1 MKNLILT
8 ITIAAL
14 GFTACKSND
23 DQTKNIGRE
32 GLVQSSNDT
41 TGFAAFKEEQAQ
53 KLQAADRMRADS
65 LQILKDSIKEIH
77 KDIAEDNATESKRSN
92 ESSSRTVASSS
103 SSESTHSTSTVKKKK
118 GMSKAAKGT
127 IIGAGAGAL
136 TGALV
141 TKHKRGVGALIGA
154 AVGGGT
160 GYVIGHSQDKKDQN
174 K

>member
-8 ITIAAL
+8 ITIATL

-23 DQTKNIGRE
+23 DSTKNIGRE
-32 GLVQSSNDT
+32 GLVQSSKDT
-41 TGFAAFKEEQAQ
+41 SGFAAFKEEQAQ
-53 KLQAADRMRADS
+53 KLQAADRLKADS

-77 KDIAEDNATESKRSN
+77 KDIATENTTEAKNSN
-92 ESSSRTVASSS
+92 ESSSRAVASSS
-103 SSESTHSTSTVKKKK
+103 SSESSRTTTAKKKK
-118 GMSKAAKGT
+118 GMSKATKGT

-141 TKHKRGVGALIGA
+141 TKHKRGIGALVGA